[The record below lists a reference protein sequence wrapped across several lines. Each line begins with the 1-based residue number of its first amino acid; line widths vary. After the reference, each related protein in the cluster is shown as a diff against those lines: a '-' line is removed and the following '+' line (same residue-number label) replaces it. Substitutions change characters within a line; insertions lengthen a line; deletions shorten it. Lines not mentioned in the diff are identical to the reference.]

1 MRSVRSRPS
10 WRRTKPFSPKCKHGS
25 PPKGSRPMLP
35 GRYVLGM
42 FNRLCL
48 DVIEVGAEWF
58 ESIAAKA
65 QMPGCL
71 NEEALR
77 RLTDAA

>member
-1 MRSVRSRPS
+1 
-10 WRRTKPFSPKCKHGS
+10 
-25 PPKGSRPMLP
+25 MLP